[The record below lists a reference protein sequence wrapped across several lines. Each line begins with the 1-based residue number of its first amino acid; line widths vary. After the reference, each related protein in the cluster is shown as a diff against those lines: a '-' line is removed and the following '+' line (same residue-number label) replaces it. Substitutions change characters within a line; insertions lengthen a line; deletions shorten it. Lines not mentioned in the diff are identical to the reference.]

1 MAKGIFRYSKDGTEY
16 RDYPF
21 EGSPMP
27 GAHSS
32 QTKQIMRIR
41 FTGETP
47 EDGPFYSGRD
57 YCLKVVTVY
66 PRRSGRPADR
76 DYWDAADFRG
86 DHLMHHIALDEN
98 GDIIS
103 RQLRR
108 MGRLDESLDGRRIMI
123 LEPDGL
129 SLFDLINDSLD
140 PSSDFIDLSSLS
152 VAARLDILDQIC
164 EGLQELYRHVQRD
177 GRRIVAYRDLKE
189 ENVVILMDGR
199 RRVAQLIDFATIR
212 LEDSDGNSTNNT
224 YRSQFSESN
233 TAPEDIIPDGD
244 ETISFYKTSGQS
256 QKTDVF
262 ALGLIL
268 GRLFSCCRP
277 LRDWIHKVQMT
288 EADSE
293 KLWLHAYED
302 VIRRYQTR
310 DFRWLEKELGEDF
323 RWQEGIDSA
332 ILNRIQRLF
341 RQSTLLWPDAR
352 PGIDLFRQR
361 LGDILDL
368 AITGEGT
375 EDVPEETSVPSG
387 KDAPGNDL
395 TGDIPRQDPPASA
408 GEAKGR
414 SDRYCLFLMNTSVP
428 AEMMGSYRLAMEDA
442 WRKNLKRHKK
452 TGEDP
457 DHFLAGFITFRSGT
471 GADPCYAWTQRPLT
485 LYTHDYLM
493 DSVLLQRVSLTDMSG
508 SPARG
513 LRDAFVTVK
522 DYLQEEGSESF
533 QGNIC
538 IFTPSVPSLD
548 ELEEVQFGD
557 ILEDCERLS
566 VERYGCHLQIVI
578 YSDPGKRSADT
589 AADWYDE
596 KDLRISGLDISG
608 ISSTEKKSGSPVTFS
623 PGIWD
628 YPFPD
633 ESASGTESG
642 HPYTEDGFFTGP
654 DALYAIDTDGREI
667 YVLRRKASERTIF
680 P

>member
-21 EGSPMP
+21 EGSPLP

-32 QTKQIMRIR
+32 QTKQILRIR
-41 FTGETP
+41 FTGDVP
-47 EDGPFYSGRD
+47 EGGPFYTGRD

-108 MGRLDESLDGRRIMI
+108 EGRIDESLDGRRIMI

-140 PSSDFIDLSSLS
+140 PASDFIDPAALPVS
-152 VAARLDILDQIC
+152 ARLDILDQIC

-189 ENVVILMDGR
+189 ENVVILMEGR
-199 RRVAQLIDFATIR
+199 RRLVQLIDFATIR

-233 TAPEDIIPDGD
+233 TAPEDIIPNDD
-244 ETISFYKTSGQS
+244 EAISFYKTSGQN

-268 GRLFSCCRP
+268 GRLFSGCRP

-288 EADSE
+288 ETDSE
-293 KLWLHAYED
+293 KLWLHAYES
-302 VIRRYQTR
+302 VIARYQTR

-323 RWQEGIDSA
+323 RWQEEIDSV

-361 LGDILDL
+361 LGDIMDL
-368 AITGEGT
+368 AVTR
-375 EDVPEETSVPSG
+375 EEADESPAEEEISVPLPEKESPDDSRPREKAQQESG
-387 KDAPGNDL
+387 MNY
-395 TGDIPRQDPPASA
+395 S
-408 GEAKGR
+408 
-414 SDRYCLFLMNTSVP
+414 LFLLNTSVP

-442 WRKNLKRHKK
+442 WRKSLKKHKK
-452 TGEDP
+452 TGESP
-457 DHFLAGFITFRSGT
+457 SRFVSGFITFRSGN
-471 GADPCYAWTQRPLT
+471 GADPCYAGTELPLH

-493 DSVLLQRVSLTDMSG
+493 NSVLPLTVSLTDMSG
-508 SPARG
+508 SLARG
-513 LRDAFVTVK
+513 FKDAFAYVK
-522 DYLQEEGSESF
+522 DYLLDEGSQSF
-533 QGNIC
+533 LGNVC
-538 IFTPSVPSLD
+538 IFTPSVPSSA
-548 ELEEVQFGD
+548 ELEEIQFGD
-557 ILEDCERLS
+557 ILDDCERLS
-566 VERYGCHLQIVI
+566 MERHGCHLQVVI
-578 YSDPGKRSADT
+578 YSDPEKRNADD

-596 KDLRISGLDISG
+596 KDLRISGLNV
-608 ISSTEKKSGSPVTFS
+608 SGSASGETKTGNRSRVSAPV
-623 PGIWD
+623 WD
-628 YPFPD
+628 YPFFD
-633 ESASGTESG
+633 GDSASGAAGGGPDMEG
-642 HPYTEDGFFTGP
+642 GFFVGP
-654 DALYAIDTDGREI
+654 DALYALDAEGREI
-667 YVLRRKASERTIF
+667 YVLRRKASERTLF

>member
-32 QTKQIMRIR
+32 QTKQILKIR
-41 FTGETP
+41 FTGEVP

-57 YCLKVVTVY
+57 YCLKIVTVY

-108 MGRLDESLDGRRIMI
+108 DGRIDESLDGRKVMI

-129 SLFDLINDSLD
+129 SLFDLINDRVD
-140 PSSDFIDLSSLS
+140 PSTDFIDLASLP
-152 VAARLDILDQIC
+152 VTARLDILDQIC

-189 ENVVILMDGR
+189 ENVVILMEGKR
-199 RRVAQLIDFATIR
+199 MVASLIDFATIR
-212 LEDSDGNSTNNT
+212 LEDSDGNSPNNT
-224 YRSQFSESN
+224 FRSQFSESN
-233 TAPEDIIPDGD
+233 TAPEDIVPENDPV
-244 ETISFYKTSGQS
+244 ISFYQTSGQN

-268 GRLFSCCRP
+268 GRLFSGGRP
-277 LRDWIHKVQMT
+277 LRDWIHKAQMT
-288 EADSE
+288 ETDSE

-302 VIRRYQTR
+302 VISRYQTR

-323 RWQEGIDSA
+323 RWQEEIDSA
-332 ILNRIQRLF
+332 ILNKVQRLF

-368 AITGEGT
+368 AITREGPL
-375 EDVPEETSVPSG
+375 EDEEEEE
-387 KDAPGNDL
+387 APGPAPEKAAPEGAPSQGE
-395 TGDIPRQDPPASA
+395 TGKEK
-408 GEAKGR
+408 GEQ
-414 SDRYCLFLMNTSVP
+414 YCLFLLNTSVP

-442 WRKNLKRHKK
+442 WRKELKKHKK
-452 TGEDP
+452 TGEP
-457 DHFLAGFITFRSGT
+457 PASFMAGFITFRSGN
-471 GADPCYAWTQRPLT
+471 GADPCYAKTEMPLH

-493 DSVLLQRVSLTDMSG
+493 NRLLPQTVSLTDMSG
-508 SPARG
+508 SAARG
-513 LRDAFVTVK
+513 FRDAFIYVR
-522 DYLQEEGSESF
+522 DYLQEEGNQSF
-533 QGNIC
+533 LGSVC
-538 IFTPSVPSLD
+538 IFTPFVPSFS

-557 ILEDCERLS
+557 ILDECGRLS
-566 VERYGCHLQIVI
+566 IERYGRHLQVVI
-578 YSDPGKRSADT
+578 YSDPEKRNSDD

-596 KDLRISGLDISG
+596 KNLRISGLDLSG
-608 ISSTEKKSGSPVTFS
+608 TGTGGTKNEPGSASIPPV
-623 PGIWD
+623 WD
-628 YPFPD
+628 YPFYEESSSSGSGDTDPD
-633 ESASGTESG
+633 TE
-642 HPYTEDGFFTGP
+642 EGFFVGP
-654 DALYAIDTDGREI
+654 DALYAVGPGGREI
-667 YVLRRKASERTIF
+667 YVLRRKTSERTF